1 MRWAIC
7 FIPSFAITIIDM
19 LTRVPT
25 DDFTAGFGPL
35 ELIQVTVLGVIF
47 RAIWW
52 IIEKIAGAFRKRPQ

>member
-1 MRWAIC
+1 MRWIIC
-7 FIPSFAITIIDM
+7 IILAFTVTIIDM

-35 ELIQVTVLGVIF
+35 ELIGAIMLCVIF

-52 IIEKIAGAFRKRPQ
+52 IIEKIVGMFRKQPQ